1 VLWIFIEL
9 RSFALDFVPHS
20 HTYCACP
27 TAPHTISS
35 DQYRFDLAIAV
46 SLPLGKYHELASDC
60 TVLCIVFS
68 LDTSKN
74 LVRHG
79 SVCSYSPRERVVAY

>member
-1 VLWIFIEL
+1 
-9 RSFALDFVPHS
+9 
-20 HTYCACP
+20 
-27 TAPHTISS
+27 
-35 DQYRFDLAIAV
+35 
-46 SLPLGKYHELASDC
+46 
-60 TVLCIVFS
+60 VFS

>member
-9 RSFALDFVPHS
+9 RSSALDFVPNS
-20 HTYCACP
+20 HTYYAYP
-27 TAPHTISS
+27 TAPHTISY
-35 DQYRFDLAIAV
+35 DQYIFDLAIAV
-46 SLPLGKYHELASDC
+46 SLPLGKYHEPTSDC

-68 LDTSKN
+68 LDISKN